1 MRERRAAELR
11 RLGTSEGGMAEQL
24 ALAEVCA
31 EATSAPQYVVPVLS
45 LAYMRFRTDF
55 LEPLLAE
62 SSLNLLDDK

>member
-1 MRERRAAELR
+1 
-11 RLGTSEGGMAEQL
+11 MAEQL

-62 SSLNLLDDK
+62 SSLDLLDEK